1 MSLTKLKFK
10 PTPSKRRGVAEVIS
24 TLLLVVITVIGAVI
38 LTSFI
43 DESFV
48 AGSQSVISG
57 KDTTIKTIKLVAY
70 DTRDGTDLMGNTS
83 LDNNHLSNPKL
94 CRASCNLD
102 SNTNPDN
109 GGSEFLVIQIEN
121 RSVEPVFLKNLYL
134 DNVNH
139 EFDQLTVNVDLD
151 GSSLTST
158 GGVYPEDGKFSILPE
173 DMTVT
178 PTQLDNQI
186 NGGSTVNILVK
197 LDSDLATPDIELSK
211 TMRVQLNIGDNSL
224 AEFLIET
231 GDTR

>member
-1 MSLTKLKFK
+1 MNVTKLKLK

-83 LDNNHLSNPKL
+83 LDNNHFPNPKL

-158 GGVYPEDGKFSILPE
+158 GGVYPEDGKFSILPQ
-173 DMTVT
+173 DMDVST
-178 PTQLDNQI
+178 TQLDNQI